1 MLGTSR
7 HNSMGTFSVVSLLT
21 ASTIS
26 NISKKYIPPLGFNET
41 MNNLL
46 QNDTDS
52 YIDTTYFLSVSYTEA
67 KVLAAT
73 AIAFWVGII
82 HCIMFIFQ
90 LGFITQYI
98 AEPFII
104 SYTCAYSV
112 HIFTSQLKNVFGVRM
127 VSYNGIFKLP
137 KVIF

>member
-1 MLGTSR
+1 
-7 HNSMGTFSVVSLLT
+7 MGTFSVVSLLT

-26 NISKKYIPPLGFNET
+26 NLSKKYIPPVGFNET
-41 MNNLL
+41 MNSLL
-46 QNDTDS
+46 ENDS
-52 YIDTTYFLSVSYTEA
+52 ESFIDTSYFLSDSHTEA

-98 AEPFII
+98 AEPFIV

-112 HIFTSQLKNVFGVRM
+112 HIFTSQLKNIFGVKM
-127 VSYNGIFKLP
+127 ISYNGVFKLP
-137 KVIF
+137 KVDFFTHN